1 MSSLIIYT
9 RKLWNFVAATNE
21 DEQLL
26 LPDTPTSLL
35 SLSLSVSP
43 HLALLICLCC
53 SFLSLVEHSLNCMS
67 NCIIK
72 IPIKKEALKLAVSAQ
87 RQRWRRRRR
96 CRRLRRLHW
105 AEVNRKIT
113 VEHDKRQCYQRNLIN
128 TAPRH
133 STPPT
138 CSSLSHS
145 TPFSHFPYC
154 FCYFPHTLC
163 VLQALNII
171 AKFHVRK

>member
-1 MSSLIIYT
+1 
-9 RKLWNFVAATNE
+9 
-21 DEQLL
+21 
-26 LPDTPTSLL
+26 
-35 SLSLSVSP
+35 
-43 HLALLICLCC
+43 
-53 SFLSLVEHSLNCMS
+53 MS

-87 RQRWRRRRR
+87 RQRWRRR

-145 TPFSHFPYC
+145 TPFPY
-154 FCYFPHTLC
+154 FALFLALSPHSLRTASTQHYCKIPRAKIARVMPMKTKPAKEFNKNTHSLTGGPQWEQRER
-163 VLQALNII
+163 LIDAL
-171 AKFHVRK
+171 

>member
-1 MSSLIIYT
+1 M
-9 RKLWNFVAATNE
+9 AATNE

-26 LPDTPTSLL
+26 CLTLSASLL
-35 SLSLSVSP
+35 GLSYLPPYSLPISHSV
-43 HLALLICLCC
+43 ALLICLCC
-53 SFLSLVEHSLNCMS
+53 SLPLVEHSLNCMS

-87 RQRWRRRRR
+87 RQRRRRR
-96 CRRLRRLHW
+96 CLRLRRLLRW

-128 TAPRH
+128 TAPRQ

-145 TPFSHFPYC
+145 PLSSPISPALSATFPTLSSYC
-154 FCYFPHTLC
+154 KHSTL
-163 VLQALNII
+163 L
-171 AKFHVRK
+171 